1 MTSTATEYF
10 CQLDE
15 IKDEIVHK
23 MNVTPHEAADIME
36 GYDQC
41 VGDVT
46 DAGSDGIIMSY
57 LGKFESAAE
66 FGEYYADMI
75 GLFDGMK
82 DDHPYYRYFDFRQYA
97 TDLLNDGY
105 SMSDMGQVYSLY
117 L

>member
-10 CQLDE
+10 SHLDE
-15 IKDEIVHK
+15 MKDEIVRK

-36 GYDQC
+36 GYEQC
-41 VGDVT
+41 VGGLGDV
-46 DAGSDGIIMSY
+46 DADEVIMRY

-75 GLFDGMK
+75 CLFDGMK

-97 TDLLNDGY
+97 TDLLNDCY
-105 SMSDMGQVYSLY
+105 SMSDMGQVYSL